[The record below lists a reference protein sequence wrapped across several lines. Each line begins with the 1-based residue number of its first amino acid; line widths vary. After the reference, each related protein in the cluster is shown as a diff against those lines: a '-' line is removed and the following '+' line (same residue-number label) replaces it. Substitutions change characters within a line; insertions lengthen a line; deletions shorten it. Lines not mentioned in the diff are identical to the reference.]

1 LSEGG
6 AAADLTH
13 IARRITF
20 TLFVG
25 QSLGSAGFL
34 VASTVNAIVGAKLSG
49 RPSWAGVPT
58 ATYQAGMALA
68 ALAWGRAM
76 DRIGRRGALGGGL
89 ACGVAGAAV
98 VGSSVVV
105 VSFPLMLLG
114 MVLMG
119 AANSA
124 LQLGRYVAAEVHPPA
139 ERARAISNVVIG
151 GTVGAILGPLLV
163 GPGGRTAQRL
173 GLDELAG
180 PYGISSVLFALALV
194 VVFAHLRPEPREI
207 ARAVAA
213 LHAGPSGGAAPARPL
228 AEILRRPATVVAIAS
243 MVFAHA
249 VMFMLMVITSLHM
262 RVHHHPLSSIAGV
275 ISSHVF
281 GMYAFSALSGRAADR
296 FGRQPVIATGATILV
311 AACLVAPLSP
321 RVLPIG
327 AALALL
333 GLGWNLCY
341 VAGSAL
347 LSDQLRPAE
356 RARVQGL
363 SDFLMGL
370 SSATGSVGSGVVFAA
385 AGYGAMGLVGAA
397 VALIPL
403 ALSLRLRTSRP
414 QPAF

>member
-1 LSEGG
+1 V
-6 AAADLTH
+6 AASADLDRF
-13 IARRITF
+13 ARRITL
-20 TLFVG
+20 TLFTA

-34 VASTVNAIVGAKLSG
+34 VAATVNAIVGATLSG

-68 ALAWGRAM
+68 ALVWGRAM
-76 DRIGRRGALGGGL
+76 DRIGRRGAMCGGL
-89 ACGVAGAAV
+89 VCGVGGTAV
-98 VGSSVVV
+98 VAASVVL
-105 VSFPLMLLG
+105 VSFPLMLAG

-180 PYGISSVLFALALV
+180 PYGVSSILFALALA
-194 VVFAHLRPEPREI
+194 VVFARLRPEPREI

-213 LHAGPSGGAAPARPL
+213 LHAGAAGAAAPARPL

-262 RVHHHPLSSIAGV
+262 RVHLHPLSSIAAV
-275 ISSHVF
+275 ISSHVL
-281 GMYAFSALSGRAADR
+281 GMYAFSAISGRAADR
-296 FGRQPVIATGATILV
+296 FGRQPVIAAGAMFLI
-311 AACLVAPLSP
+311 AACLSAPLSP
-321 RVLPIG
+321 QMVPIG
-327 AALALL
+327 AALMLL
-333 GLGWNLCY
+333 GLGWNLCF

-347 LSDQLRPAE
+347 LSDQLRPSE
-356 RARVQGL
+356 RARTQGL
-363 SDFLMGL
+363 SDFVMGL
-370 SSATGSVGSGVVFAA
+370 SSATGAVGSGVVFAA
-385 AGYGAMGLVGAA
+385 AGYGAMGLAGAA
-397 VALIPL
+397 VAVVPL
-403 ALSLRLRTSRP
+403 ALSLRLRGPKP
-414 QPAF
+414 QPAV

>member
-1 LSEGG
+1 
-6 AAADLTH
+6 
-13 IARRITF
+13 
-20 TLFVG
+20 
-25 QSLGSAGFL
+25 
-34 VASTVNAIVGAKLSG
+34 VNAIVGATLSG

-68 ALAWGRAM
+68 ALIWGRAM
-76 DRIGRRGALGGGL
+76 DRIGRRGALCGGL
-89 ACGVAGAAV
+89 VCGVAGTAV
-98 VGSSVVV
+98 VGASVVV
-105 VSFPLMLLG
+105 VSFPLMLVG

-151 GTVGAILGPLLV
+151 GTVGAVLGPLLV

-180 PYGISSVLFALALV
+180 PYGVSSLLFALALA
-194 VVFAHLRPEPREI
+194 VVFARLRPEPLEL

-213 LHAGPSGGAAPARPL
+213 RHSGATDAAAPARPL
-228 AEILRRPATVVAIAS
+228 AEILRRPGTLVAVAS

-262 RVHHHPLSSIAGV
+262 RVHRHALSSIAAV

-296 FGRQPVIATGATILV
+296 LGRQPVIATGAAILI
-311 AACLVAPLSP
+311 AACLAAPLSP

-327 AALALL
+327 AALMLL
-333 GLGWNLCY
+333 GLGWNLCF

-347 LSDQLRPAE
+347 LSDQLRPSE
-356 RARVQGL
+356 RARTQGL
-363 SDFLMGL
+363 SDFVMGL
-370 SSATGSVGSGVVFAA
+370 SSATGAVGSGVVFAA
-385 AGYGAMGLVGAA
+385 AGYGVMGLAGAA
-397 VALIPL
+397 VALVPL
-403 ALSLRLRTSRP
+403 TLSLRLRGPKP
-414 QPAF
+414 QPAV